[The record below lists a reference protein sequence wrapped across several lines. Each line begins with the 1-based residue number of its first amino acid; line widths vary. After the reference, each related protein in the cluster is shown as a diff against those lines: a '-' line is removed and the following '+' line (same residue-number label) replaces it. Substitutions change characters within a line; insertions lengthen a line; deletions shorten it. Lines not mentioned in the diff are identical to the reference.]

1 MNHKPLRPT
10 EISYLI
16 QAKIEDGI
24 TLESELKYRYDVAKA
39 AGEPE
44 FVYEAKGQMFSC
56 AVNVVDDLKDK
67 HGIDAIAEM
76 AAIIGGE
83 LERQHD

>member
-39 AGEPE
+39 AGESE
-44 FVYEAKGQMFSC
+44 FVYEAKDQTFRC
-56 AVNVVDDLKDK
+56 AVNVVDDLKNK

-76 AAIIGGE
+76 ASIIGAE
-83 LERQHD
+83 LVKT